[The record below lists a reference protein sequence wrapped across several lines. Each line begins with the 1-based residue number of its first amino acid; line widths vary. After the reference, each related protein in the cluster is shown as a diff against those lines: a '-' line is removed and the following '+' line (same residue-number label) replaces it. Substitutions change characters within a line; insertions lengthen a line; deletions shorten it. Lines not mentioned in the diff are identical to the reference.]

1 MKTICH
7 QKQTKG
13 CFSKILDQ
21 LFKPKI
27 GIPCWFATT
36 PFWIYSSNKIC
47 NSTISFLEVHTSQE
61 MVDVEVHKIQP
72 YNEEQNSTYYMP
84 YEKGKKYTRPHAWNW
99 LHCND
104 LTVFTL
110 PSISQEQ
117 KISMLK
123 THLYNC
129 WWLQFFHHALLVVP
143 PQFSFL
149 IFLLLKTMP
158 FWKESKDSP

>member
-27 GIPCWFATT
+27 GIP
-36 PFWIYSSNKIC
+36 C

-72 YNEEQNSTYYMP
+72 YNEEQNSTHYMP
-84 YEKGKKYTRPHAWNW
+84 YEKGKKYTRPHAWN
-99 LHCND
+99 
-104 LTVFTL
+104 
-110 PSISQEQ
+110 
-117 KISMLK
+117 
-123 THLYNC
+123 
-129 WWLQFFHHALLVVP
+129 
-143 PQFSFL
+143 
-149 IFLLLKTMP
+149 
-158 FWKESKDSP
+158 